1 MLHPDSHSDQMANSA
16 ALSFPTDNDDIFR
29 AAFDSSADALFLST
43 DEDSSRIIDCNQ
55 RAVELFGA
63 PGKQALLGII
73 GASLRV
79 TPLNTEELHELSV
92 ELRAEGSKYAELEYK
107 TLTGRI
113 FWAAYLAKRLQVGNR
128 FVRVTRLTDIS
139 ERRAIVHNLRR
150 HKAMLEEA
158 QHIANIGSW
167 EFDPV
172 TQDVTWSDET
182 FRLFGM
188 EPQPTAPT
196 LEEYLT
202 MVQAE
207 DKERVMAI
215 ITDAIRFGT
224 SYTMEVR
231 IIGHDGRQR
240 YHEARGK
247 AMKNERGEVVKL
259 VGTVRDISERR
270 LQSKALQDSEARLR
284 NIIDN
289 TNAIITTLAFDGT
302 ITFASNTFQ
311 TTLGFAADDVI
322 GRNFQEFLHS
332 EYSASV
338 GELMQQGARGELE
351 GTNLEIRARHANG
364 SWLWLNVITSLVRD
378 ENGAPSHFVS
388 IARDI
393 SAQKNME
400 EKLRRSE
407 ESLAEAQ
414 RMAHLGSWYSDLTTG
429 VIEWSDELFRILGL
443 ERINS
448 PYDGSG
454 FLEIVHPSDK
464 TLVRT
469 GLKQAVYHHEMVQEE
484 IRILRKGSLRW
495 LDVRVKPMTDADGNT
510 IALFGTV
517 WDITERKITDQQIRA
532 LNLTLEERVQDRTQQ
547 LEEANKQLR
556 SSQSN
561 LKTLIEST
569 NDAIWSI
576 DRSYCLTAMN
586 AACYSL
592 LTVYN
597 NYREAKLGMNSL
609 YLMPGGTP
617 EEWKGFYD
625 TVLIGDRFTKHLR
638 YEIEELIA
646 DFEISFNPII
656 DEHGDITGAVIYS
669 RDISLRKQAE
679 DEVRRALEQER
690 ELSALK
696 SRFVV
701 MVSHE
706 FRTPLTTIRASA
718 ELLERLRER
727 LLPEKQRE
735 YLYDIQQAVDTM
747 SHLLEDVLYLGKAD
761 AKGLDFEP
769 SSINLSKLCENII
782 NGFEIVPENEHRIIA
797 HITGA
802 LPKLLWL
809 DEKLLRH
816 ILTNLLSNAL
826 KYSPEDLPVE
836 FRIHYLPPA
845 STNEQGSTGATQG
858 EKDAQGIV
866 RLSVKDS
873 GIGISEEDLRHL
885 FEPFYRATN
894 VGNISGTGLGLA
906 IVKQAVEAH
915 HGTITCQSE
924 IGLGTEFIV
933 AIPCKVS

>member
-1 MLHPDSHSDQMANSA
+1 MLYPASISIEQTANSPDTIPFVIG
-16 ALSFPTDNDDIFR
+16 SDDLFR
-29 AAFDSSADALFLST
+29 AVFDFSADALFLST
-43 DEDSSRIIDCNQ
+43 DEDDSRIIECNE
-55 RAVELFGA
+55 RAVELFEA
-63 PGKQALLGII
+63 PTKHVLVGINS
-73 GASLRV
+73 ASLRAI
-79 TPLNTEELHELSV
+79 PLRDTELQERTKKLQS
-92 ELRAEGSKYAELEYK
+92 EGSIYAELEYT
-107 TLTGRI
+107 TLSGRV
-113 FWAAYLAKRLQVGNR
+113 FWAAHLAKRLRIGEH

-139 ERRAIVHNLRR
+139 QRKAIEEDLFH

-158 QHIANIGSW
+158 ERIASIGSW
-167 EFDPV
+167 EFNPA
-172 TQDVTWSDET
+172 TQEIRWSDET
-182 FRLFGM
+182 FRLFGI
-188 EPQPTAPT
+188 EPQSISPT
-196 LEEYLT
+196 LEQYLA
-202 MVQAE
+202 MIHEE
-207 DKERVMAI
+207 DRMRVAGIINEAI
-215 ITDAIRFGT
+215 QFGT
-224 SYTMEVR
+224 PYKMEVH
-231 IIGHDGRQR
+231 IIRDGQSR
-240 YHEARGK
+240 YHETRGK
-247 AMKNERGEVVKL
+247 AIKSAEGRVVKL
-259 VGTVRDISERR
+259 FGTVRDISERR
-270 LQSKALQDSEARLR
+270 LQSKALQESEARLR

-311 TTLGFAADDVI
+311 TTLGFVLADVI
-322 GRNFQEFLHS
+322 GKKFQEFLHP
-332 EYSASV
+332 EYHTSV
-338 GELMQQGARGELE
+338 GELMLQGARGEIE
-351 GTNLEIRARHANG
+351 GTNLELRARHSNG
-364 SWLWLNVITSLVRD
+364 SWLWLNIITSLVR
-378 ENGAPSHFVS
+378 EEGGTPSHFVS

-393 SAQKNME
+393 SEQKKME

-414 RMAHLGSWYSDLTTG
+414 RMAHLGSWYSDLTNG

-443 ERINS
+443 QRSTTSYTGNE
-448 PYDGSG
+448 
-454 FLEIVHPSDK
+454 FLELIYPSDK
-464 TLVRT
+464 TLVREA
-469 GLKQAVYHHEMVQEE
+469 LKRAIHHNEMVQEE
-484 IRILRKGSLRW
+484 IRILRNGTLRW
-495 LDVRVKPMTDADGNT
+495 LDIRVKPVTDSDGNT
-510 IALFGTV
+510 TALFGTV
-517 WDITERKITDQQIRA
+517 WDITERKVTDRQIRA
-532 LNLTLEERVQDRTQQ
+532 LNLTLEERVHERTQQ
-547 LEEANKQLR
+547 LEEANKQMR

-597 NYREAKLGMNSL
+597 NYQEAKIGMNSL
-609 YLMPGGTP
+609 YLMPGASAD
-617 EEWKGFYD
+617 EWKSFYD

-656 DEHGDITGAVIYS
+656 DEYGDITGAVIYS

-679 DEVRRALEQER
+679 DEVKRALEQER

-727 LLPEKQRE
+727 LPPEKQSE
-735 YLYDIQQAVDTM
+735 YLHDIQESVDTM

-761 AKGLDFEP
+761 AKGLDFAP
-769 SSINLSKLCENII
+769 SLINLSKLCENVI
-782 NGFEIVPENEHRIIA
+782 NGFEIVTENEHRIVARIS
-797 HITGA
+797 GA

-826 KYSPEDLPVE
+826 KYSPKTLPVE
-836 FRIHYLPPA
+836 FGIYYI
-845 STNEQGSTGATQG
+845 SENSD
-858 EKDAQGIV
+858 EKGDNKEVQSIV

-873 GIGISEEDLRHL
+873 GMGIAEEDLRHL

-915 HGTITCQSE
+915 HGTITCESE
-924 IGLGTEFIV
+924 LGRGTEFIV
-933 AIPCKVS
+933 VIPCRVS

>member
-1 MLHPDSHSDQMANSA
+1 MLYPALTSSSEQTANSLA
-16 ALSFPTDNDDIFR
+16 ITPLLIGSDDLFR
-29 AAFDSSADALFLST
+29 AVFDFSADALFLST
-43 DEDSSRIIDCNQ
+43 DEDDSRIIECNE
-55 RAVELFGA
+55 RAVELFEA
-63 PGKQALLGII
+63 PTKHALVGIN
-73 GASLRV
+73 GASLRAI
-79 TPLNTEELHELSV
+79 PLNDTELQERTRELQS
-92 ELRAEGSKYAELEYK
+92 EGSIYAELEYV
-107 TLTGRI
+107 TLNGRV
-113 FWAAYLAKRLQVGNR
+113 FWAAHLAKRLRVGEH

-139 ERRAIVHNLRR
+139 ERKAIAEDLFH

-158 QHIANIGSW
+158 ERIVNIGSW
-167 EFDPV
+167 EFNLM
-172 TQDVTWSDET
+172 TQEIRWSDET
-182 FRLFGM
+182 FRLFGI
-188 EPQPTAPT
+188 EPQSLSPT
-196 LEEYLT
+196 LEQYLS
-202 MVQAE
+202 MVHEE
-207 DKERVMAI
+207 DKIRVAGIIDEAI
-215 ITDAIRFGT
+215 QFGT
-224 SYTMEVR
+224 PYKMEVR
-231 IIGHDGRQR
+231 TIDPIGQSR

-247 AMKNERGEVVKL
+247 AIKNAEGNVVKL
-259 VGTVRDISERR
+259 FGTVRDISERR
-270 LQSKALQDSEARLR
+270 LQSKALQESEARLR

-289 TNAIITTLAFDGT
+289 TNAIITTIDFDGT

-311 TTLGFAADDVI
+311 TTLGFVLEDVI
-322 GRNFQEFLHS
+322 GKNFQEFLHPD
-332 EYSASV
+332 YYASV
-338 GELMQQGARGELE
+338 GELMLQGARGEID
-351 GTNLEIRARHANG
+351 GTNLELRARHSNG
-364 SWLWLNVITSLVRD
+364 SWLWLNIITSLVRD
-378 ENGAPSHFVS
+378 EDDTPSHFVS

-393 SAQKNME
+393 SEQKKME

-414 RMAHLGSWYSDLTTG
+414 RMAHLGSWYSDLTNG
-429 VIEWSDELFRILGL
+429 VLEWSDELFRILGL
-443 ERINS
+443 RRSTTSYTGNE
-448 PYDGSG
+448 
-454 FLEIVHPSDK
+454 FLEIIHPSDK
-464 TLVRT
+464 TLVREA
-469 GLKQAVYHHEMVQEE
+469 LKRAVHHNEMVQEE
-484 IRILRKGSLRW
+484 IRILRNGTLRW
-495 LDVRVKPMTDADGNT
+495 LDVRVKPVTDSDGNT
-510 IALFGTV
+510 TALFGTV
-517 WDITERKITDQQIRA
+517 WDITERKVTDQQIRA
-532 LNLTLEERVQDRTQQ
+532 LNLTLEERVQERTQQ
-547 LEEANKQLR
+547 LEEANKQMR

-597 NYREAKLGMNSL
+597 NYQEAKIGMNSL
-609 YLMPGGTP
+609 YLMPGASAD
-617 EEWKGFYD
+617 EWKSFYD

-638 YEIEELIA
+638 YEIEELTA

-656 DEHGDITGAVIYS
+656 DEYGDITGAVIYS

-679 DEVRRALEQER
+679 DEVKRALEQER

-727 LLPEKQRE
+727 LPPEKQRE
-735 YLYDIQQAVDTM
+735 YLHDIQESVDTM

-761 AKGLDFEP
+761 AKGLDFAP
-769 SSINLSKLCENII
+769 SFINLSKLCENVI
-782 NGFEIVPENEHRIIA
+782 NGFEIVPENEHRIVA
-797 HITGA
+797 RITGA

-826 KYSPEDLPVE
+826 KYSPKDLPVE
-836 FRIHYLPPA
+836 FGIYYT
-845 STNEQGSTGATQG
+845 SENVEENGDSKEVQS
-858 EKDAQGIV
+858 IV

-873 GIGISEEDLRHL
+873 GVGIAEEDLRHL

-924 IGLGTEFIV
+924 LGRGTEFIV
-933 AIPCKVS
+933 VIPCRVS